1 MNRANLHASLQRIST
16 WLKQK
21 RVSQKARITYGVI
34 GNVLLLFF
42 VMATLGVAFVGA
54 TGAGYFAS
62 LVKEEPIRSYES
74 MERDI
79 YNYEQTSELYFSDN
93 VYLGKMRTDLERE
106 EVSLENISPYV
117 REALIATEDEYFFEH
132 EGVVPKAIARALIQ
146 EFTNSSVQ
154 TGGSTL
160 TQQLI
165 KNQILTNEVSFDR
178 KAKEILLALRLER
191 FFEKDQILEAY
202 LNVSTFGRNANGRN
216 IAGIQ
221 AAAKGV
227 FGVEAKD
234 LTLPQAAYLAGLPQ
248 SPFGYTPFTNKGEVK
263 QDLSPS
269 IDRMKTVLERMK
281 REEFITEKEFNE
293 AISYDIKSNLAK
305 PIATSNERYP
315 WLSAEIEERSKH
327 ILKYILAEQNG
338 ITREQLDQDEAEMGR
353 YETLASRALRQN
365 GYRIHTTID
374 KQIFDKMEEAKDS
387 YQGYGP
393 TVTVTNEDGEAEE
406 QPVQVGS
413 ILIENSTGK
422 ILSFTG
428 GRDFETSQINHAT
441 QAYRSNGSTMKPLL
455 SYAVSYELGEASP
468 GTVWADIPVT
478 IQIPGQPPYEPGN
491 YNNRFHGLVSSR
503 FALEKSYN
511 IPAIQQYRT
520 VINQSPLEYLKK
532 MGFSRIDDANDSGPA
547 VAIGG
552 LTNGVTV
559 EQNVNA
565 FATFANQG
573 KFIDAYL
580 IERIEDTQ
588 GNILFEHKPEP
599 VDVFSPQTAYLTLD
613 VMRGVLTRGTAG
625 SVPGQLAFSSDWA
638 GKTGTSQETKDV
650 WFVGTNPNVTFGTWL
665 GYKTPRSLEARG
677 VESASRRNL
686 TVWSRLINA
695 AYEAKPE
702 VVDPNEQFKMPGG
715 IVRRSYCAI
724 SGLLPSEA
732 CSQAGLVE
740 TDIFNAKFA
749 PTKTDD
755 SLINTNYV
763 TIGDKKY
770 IALDSTPAEFVQK
783 GLLLAPE
790 YVESLTNGQEIDLQ
804 TLLPDNPKWN
814 NIILADDTISDD
826 GSVPQTVNAVVR
838 NSLLAWTPSTSP
850 DVVGYYVY
858 RVDGGKITRVAAVKA
873 GEERR
878 LTVSSGTYVVRAVDV
893 AGKESANSNQ
903 LTFGQSKPADPPAT
917 SKPPKE
923 KPPESNPPADPPTDG
938 GGDEENPGDGNG
950 DGNGEEPTDPT
961 DPSTPPEDNPE

>member
-1 MNRANLHASLQRIST
+1 MNRAKLHASLQRIST

-42 VMATLGVAFVGA
+42 IMATLGVAFVGA

-62 LVKEEPIRSYES
+62 LVKKEPIRSYES

-117 REALIATEDEYFFEH
+117 KEALIATEDEYFFEH
-132 EGVVPKAIARALIQ
+132 DGVVPKAIARALIQ

-234 LTLPQAAYLAGLPQ
+234 LNLPQAAYLAGLPQ
-248 SPFGYTPFTNKGEVK
+248 SPFGYTPFTNKGEIK
-263 QDLSPS
+263 PDLSPS
-269 IDRMKTVLERMK
+269 IDRMKTVLERMR
-281 REEFITEKEFNE
+281 REGFITEQEFNE
-293 AISYDIKSNLAK
+293 AISYDIKANLAK
-305 PIATSNERYP
+305 PIASSNERYP

-327 ILKYILAEQNG
+327 ILKYILAEQDG
-338 ITREQLDQDEAEMGR
+338 ISREQLDQDESEMGR

-374 KQIFDKMEEAKDS
+374 KQIFDKMEEAKDA
-387 YQGYGP
+387 YEGYGP
-393 TVTVTNEDGEAEE
+393 TVTVTKEDGETEE

-428 GRDFETSQINHAT
+428 GRDFDTSEVNHAT
-441 QAYRSNGSTMKPLL
+441 QAFRPNGSTMKPLL
-455 SYAVSYELGEASP
+455 SYAVSYELGTSSP
-468 GTVWADIPVT
+468 GAVYADTPLNYVDPVSG
-478 IQIPGQPPYEPGN
+478 PWNPKN
-491 YNNRFHGLVSSR
+491 YDNRYHGLVSSR

-511 IPAIQQYRT
+511 IPTARQYLT
-520 VINQSPLEYLKK
+520 IANQSPLEYLKK
-532 MGFSRIDDANDSGPA
+532 MGFSKIDDNHDNGPSA
-547 VAIGG
+547 SIGATRYG
-552 LTNGVTV
+552 MSV
-559 EQNVNA
+559 EENVNA
-565 FATFANQG
+565 FTTFANEG
-573 KFIDAYL
+573 KFVDAYL
-580 IERIEDTQ
+580 IERIEDAQ

-599 VDVFSPQTAYLTLD
+599 VDVFSPQTAYLVLD
-613 VMRGVLTRGTAG
+613 VMRGVLSRGTAA

-638 GKTGTSQETKDV
+638 GKTGTTQETKDV

-665 GYKTPRSLEARG
+665 GYKTPRSLVARG
-677 VESASRRNL
+677 VESPSRRNL
-686 TVWSRLINA
+686 NVWSRLINA

-702 VVDPNEQFKMPGG
+702 LIDPNEQFKMPGG

-790 YVESLTNGQEIDLQ
+790 YVESFTNGQEIDLQ
-804 TLLPDNPKWN
+804 TLLPDNPKWS
-814 NIILADDTISDD
+814 NIILADDTIADD
-826 GSVPQTVNAVVR
+826 GAVPQTVNAVVR
-838 NSLLAWTPSTSP
+838 NSLLAWTPSASP

-858 RVDGGKITRVAAVKA
+858 RVDGGNLTRVAAVKA

-893 AGKESANSNQ
+893 AGKESANSNE
-903 LTFGQSKPADPPAT
+903 LTFGQPKPADPPAT
-917 SKPPKE
+917 SNPPKE
-923 KPPESNPPADPPTDG
+923 KPPENTPPADPPTNG
-938 GGDEENPGDGNG
+938 GGDEENPG